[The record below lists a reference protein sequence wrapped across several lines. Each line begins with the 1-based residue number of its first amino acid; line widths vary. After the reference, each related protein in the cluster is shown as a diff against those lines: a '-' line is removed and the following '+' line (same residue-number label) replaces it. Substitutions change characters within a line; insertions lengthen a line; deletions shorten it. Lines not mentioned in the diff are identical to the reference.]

1 MRTAE
6 GTPTYSSTCTFLF
19 RATPRRDPNRT
30 LFVRKPT
37 SETPAAGTSRA
48 TPPGPRDATDQP
60 QRLPKVSS
68 RHFGDALRV
77 RHVARIHPGSD
88 CKTGHRS
95 RAVRSDHRQRV
106 SADRSEQ

>member
-1 MRTAE
+1 MGTAG
-6 GTPTYSSTCTFLF
+6 GTPTYGWSCTFLF

-48 TPPGPRDATDQP
+48 TPPGPQDATDQP

-68 RHFGDALRV
+68 RHFGDAFFRIWGCCAPVGPLAFGWAGDRRRFV
-77 RHVARIHPGSD
+77 VA
-88 CKTGHRS
+88 
-95 RAVRSDHRQRV
+95 
-106 SADRSEQ
+106 SADRVYGLRL